1 MDFPTS
7 PGPWT
12 FGYTD
17 DLQAPIIVDANDD
30 VVCVMHDGV
39 TTKDGKL
46 MAAAQELLEALQ
58 ESETLSE
65 LQFKMR
71 LLVNRRRNGIAGIES
86 DGDELAVEWR
96 NVKSRADAI
105 ATRRFNAIAKA
116 TGKNPTDGSSWRKT

>member
-1 MDFPTS
+1 MEFPTS

-46 MAAAQELLEALQ
+46 MAAAPELLEVVKKRTENEEQRVFEYWLERVRPSGDHDAVQRQWLSSH
-58 ESETLSE
+58 EYIDFCDEWSEE
-65 LQFKMR
+65 L
-71 LLVNRRRNGIAGIES
+71 
-86 DGDELAVEWR
+86 D
-96 NVKSRADAI
+96 
-105 ATRRFNAIAKA
+105 AIAKA
-116 TGKNPTDGSSWRKT
+116 TGK